1 MCCSC
6 REPEEWFCYV
16 TFKKALTFRILPC
29 FLFQGVEQRKE
40 MVESKEQW
48 SWGWAQIKLLKFPIL
63 SSDRSSLIN
72 SFFLGWICTL
82 HHPEKPGVSRCAN
95 LLGGK
100 RSKMSSESKLFSTCF
115 YFIPILVISR
125 ENHLQDAER
134 ERKSSQ
140 KRRSPPPAPR
150 YLQKSKEL
158 KGFLATFHLDSK
170 SHTHTHCTT
179 FFTQA
184 GFSTKVC
191 FSCSKVRRKIS
202 FVLCFVWIFAQ
213 IMISIL

>member
-16 TFKKALTFRILPC
+16 TKIFKEALTFRILPC

-100 RSKMSSESKLFSTCF
+100 RSKMSSQSKLFSTCF
-115 YFIPILVISR
+115 YFIPIPGHISWKSFAGRREGEKVI
-125 ENHLQDAER
+125 AEA
-134 ERKSSQ
+134 SIAS
-140 KRRSPPPAPR
+140 
-150 YLQKSKEL
+150 
-158 KGFLATFHLDSK
+158 T
-170 SHTHTHCTT
+170 
-179 FFTQA
+179 
-184 GFSTKVC
+184 STKV
-191 FSCSKVRRKIS
+191 SSKVKRAEGIPS
-202 FVLCFVWIFAQ
+202 NFSSWL
-213 IMISIL
+213 